1 MTPPTRAPSP
11 TGPWTP
17 GDAAELYQIGDW
29 SQGYFDV
36 SSDGHVAVRPN
47 AEPEPDIDL
56 LEVVEG
62 LRDRGVDP
70 PFLIR
75 FSDITAHRLRS
86 LRRAFDAA
94 MADNDYGG
102 DYVAVYPI
110 KVNQQRSVVEEIYRY
125 GAEHDFGM
133 EVGSKAELLAVM
145 ALTRGSPERLIVC
158 NGFKDDDYIEA
169 AILAAKLGRRIV
181 PVVENLGEAELILK
195 HAERHDVSPRLG
207 VRVKLASQGAGR
219 WRESSGERSKF
230 GLFAGEVL
238 ELLEMLGEAGHE
250 DALRLVHCHPGSQI
264 QDIGRLKHAIAE
276 LGQFYAEL
284 RRLGAPVEFL
294 DVGGGLGVDYDGS
307 RRDRESSMNYTVEEY
322 ASEVVYR
329 VARVCE
335 ERDVPEPTIVSES
348 GRAIASYQSVLVFD
362 VLGETGV
369 HMPAAEDGE
378 LEPPDEEAPG
388 PLQDLWAARESVGP
402 DDLVE
407 PFHDVV
413 EARRQAMHLFRL
425 GYLGLEQRAWAKR
438 VYASTCARIRDVA
451 AGLPEVPEELGPL
464 TGILA
469 ETYFCNFSIFQ
480 SLPDAWAIDQLF
492 PVMPIHRLDERPGR
506 RVVLGDM
513 TCDSDGKLD
522 RFTDVRGAR
531 TTLPVHDLRKGE
543 PYYLAAFLVGAYQEI
558 LGDLHNLYGDTH
570 AAHVRL
576 DEEGGWW
583 VEELVRGDSCSD
595 VLGYVHYDPER
606 LYPRLEKDCERAVR
620 EGQLTVAERR
630 ALLEFYESALGGYT
644 YLEPGAS

>member
-1 MTPPTRAPSP
+1 MTPHFPDGHDGS
-11 TGPWTP
+11 WTP
-17 GDAAELYQIGDW
+17 EDAADLYQIGDW

-36 SSDGHVAVRPN
+36 TSDGHVAVRPH
-47 AEPEPDIDL
+47 AEPEPEIDL

-75 FSDITAHRLRS
+75 FSDITSHRLRS
-86 LRRAFDAA
+86 LRRAFDDA
-94 MADNDYGG
+94 MADNGYGG

-145 ALTRGSPERLIVC
+145 ALTGGSPERLIVC
-158 NGFKDDDYIEA
+158 NGFKDDDYLEA

-181 PVVENLGEAELILK
+181 PVVENLREAELILK

-238 ELLEMLGEAGHE
+238 ELLEMLREADRE

-264 QDIGRLKHAIAE
+264 QDIGRLKHALAE
-276 LGQFYAEL
+276 VSQFYAEL

-307 RRDRESSMNYTVEEY
+307 RRDRESSMNYTIEEY

-335 ERDVPEPTIVSES
+335 ERDVAEPTIVSES

-369 HMPAAEDGE
+369 RVPSPSEDGE
-378 LEPPDEEAPG
+378 PEPPGEEAPG
-388 PLQDLWAARESVGP
+388 PLRDLWAARESVGP

-413 EARRQAMHLFRL
+413 EARRQAMHLFKL
-425 GYLGLEQRAWAKR
+425 GYVGLEQRAWAKR
-438 VYASTCARIRDVA
+438 VYASTCARIREVA

-469 ETYFCNFSIFQ
+469 ETYFSNFSIFQ

-492 PVMPIHRLDERPGR
+492 PVVPVHRLDERPGR

-522 RFTDVRGAR
+522 RFTDVGDAR

-543 PYYLAAFLVGAYQEI
+543 PYYLAAFLAGAYQEI

-583 VEELVRGDSCSD
+583 VEELVRGDSCTD
-595 VLGYVHYDPER
+595 VLGYVHYDPGR
-606 LYPRLEKDCERAVR
+606 LYPRLEQDCERAVR
-620 EGQLTVAERR
+620 EGELSVNESR
-630 ALLEFYESALGGYT
+630 ALLEFYESALDGYT
-644 YLEPGAS
+644 YLEPGVG